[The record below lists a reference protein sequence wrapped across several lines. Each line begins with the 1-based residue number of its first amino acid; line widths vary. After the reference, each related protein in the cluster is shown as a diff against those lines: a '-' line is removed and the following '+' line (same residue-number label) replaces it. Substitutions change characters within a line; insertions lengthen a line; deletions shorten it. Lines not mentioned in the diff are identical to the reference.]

1 MRIGFHVSISGSI
14 DLSVDRAKE
23 MGCTSFQMFTRN
35 PRSWKAKPLESQEVE
50 AFRIKLKSS
59 GIRPVF
65 SHMPY
70 IPNLA
75 STNEEIYRKSV
86 ETLIEETER
95 CRTLGIPY
103 IVTHLGSHT
112 GAGKEK
118 GKAQLVHA
126 LGLATDE
133 DGPIVLMENGSG
145 SGGHMGSTF
154 EDIQDIINAVGNSKI
169 CICLDTCHAYAAGY
183 DIANDEGLKKTL
195 KNIRKTIGFNRL
207 KLIHLNDS
215 AGELSSGIDHHEHI
229 GLGKIGEE
237 GFKLILNSQLCKR
250 PLIMETP
257 VDDRRNDIENMR
269 KVLEMAGLSR
279 LPASSDKPQSLYQ
292 R

>member
-14 DLSVDRAKE
+14 DKSVDRAE
-23 MGCTSFQMFTRN
+23 EIGCTSFQMFTRN
-35 PRSWKAKPLESQEVE
+35 PRSWKAKPLETREVE
-50 AFRIKLKSS
+50 AFRRKIKASC
-59 GIRPVF
+59 IWPVF

-75 STNEEIYRKSV
+75 STNEKIYQKSV
-86 ETLIEETER
+86 ETLVEETNR

-118 GKAQLVHA
+118 GKAQLVYA
-126 LGLATDE
+126 LGLAIDE
-133 DGPIVLMENGSG
+133 DGPTILIENSSG

-154 EDIQDIINAVGNSKI
+154 EDIQDIVTSTGSSKI

-183 DIANDEGLKKTL
+183 DIANVEGLKKTL
-195 KNIRKTIGFNRL
+195 RKIRKTIGFTHL

-215 AGELSSGIDHHEHI
+215 VGELNSGVDHHEHI
-229 GLGKIGEE
+229 GLGRIGEE
-237 GFKLILNSQLCKR
+237 GFRLILNSQLSKR

-257 VDDRRNDIENMR
+257 FDDRRTDRENMR
-269 KVLEMAGLSR
+269 KVLELTGLNS
-279 LPASSDKPQSLYQ
+279 
-292 R
+292 